1 MLFCQSV
8 RWLQRLLPAV
18 LLALLTTA
26 LLCSA
31 VARAQGEDPPVDGE
45 GQAVAINAAQVL
57 NYRDVAFAPG
67 ELLIGIRGEGLSTV
81 AALSTTVM
89 AAAAEGLD
97 LRGLDGATGNGG
109 VTGYLLHVPAGE
121 EWALIEALLQD
132 PAVAFAEPNWLV
144 YAAVDEALD
153 AVAKPETPF
162 SINDP
167 RYAESQWY
175 LQRINASRA
184 WSLAYADDG
193 FDGAF
198 TDIQVAIIDS
208 GIDVNHP
215 EFRGRLLAGYNY
227 LVPGSPPTDDYG
239 HGTHVAG
246 LLGAVAN
253 NAVGIAGVAPKVK
266 IDARKV
272 LNSQGVGTISNVA
285 KAIREAAESGAEI
298 INMSLEA
305 SAPNAT
311 MGTAVQFAASQ
322 GVLLIAASGNSGAS
336 NGVSWPAAYDEVMAV
351 AATNY
356 NDRRASYSNAG
367 AQIEIAAPGGERN
380 ISMLSTWPGSV
391 RCRDTTTTPTQ
402 STYCTSEGTSMAA
415 AVVSGAAALI
425 KSVRPSMSAEAIRSL
440 LRDTALP
447 TGEPASF
454 VGSGRLDI
462 QEALRRLMPAS
473 LQLADS
479 NLARTVGF
487 GAQPYVVS
495 VRLDNP
501 SYTPLPWE
509 ATLLE
514 GSRFVQVSGAVSGTI
529 SGTLTY
535 GEPVYL
541 SVTISPTN
549 LITGVHLAA
558 LQIESLY
565 SGVQRTYNV
574 DLTVSINPPQN
585 LRYSYFPLILM
596 GTETTVV
603 EATYRW
609 EAPTLPADRQVVT
622 QPFNAPVD
630 ISLPSFTFTLQS
642 EAYTA
647 LKLYPDGFVSFA
659 DGNSTIDALP
669 NRCLPD
675 LAAPAQAIYGWWA
688 DLNPTDAGT
697 RVSYFQPGSDRF
709 VIEFDN
715 VPSAA
720 GVSPAYRVSF
730 QIVLYDNGDVMLNYR
745 NAPDLTGVAPHATI
759 GVEARD
765 GLFHNQVACK
775 NSTMEVGYLPTT
787 RQSLFFRAE
796 KDIY

>member
-1 MLFCQSV
+1 MLFCQSM
-8 RWLQRLLPAV
+8 RRLPLFLAAV
-18 LLALLTTA
+18 LLAFLTTGLLLSVVA
-26 LLCSA
+26 L
-31 VARAQGEDPPVDGE
+31 AQDEGPPIDE
-45 GQAVAINAAQVL
+45 TAPQLEINAAQVL
-57 NYRDVAFAPG
+57 HYRDVAFAPG

-89 AAAAEGLD
+89 AAAADELD
-97 LRGLDGATGNGG
+97 LRGLDGAMGDGG
-109 VTGYLLHVPAGE
+109 VTGYLLHVPAGQ

-132 PAVAFAEPNWLV
+132 PAIAFAEPNWLV
-144 YAAVDEALD
+144 YAAEEAAHA

-162 SINDP
+162 NVNDP
-167 RYAESQWY
+167 RYLEEQWY

-184 WSLAYADDG
+184 WSLAYADEG

-215 EFRGRLLAGYNY
+215 EFRGRLLTGFNY
-227 LVPGSPPTDDYG
+227 LTPGSPPVDDYG

-246 LLGAVAN
+246 LIGAVAN

-266 IDARKV
+266 LDARKV

-285 KAIREAAESGAEI
+285 KAIREAADSGAEI

-311 MGTAVQFAASQ
+311 MGSAVQYAASK
-322 GVLLIAASGNSGAS
+322 GALLIAASGNAGAS

-367 AQIEIAAPGGERN
+367 AQVEIAAPGGERN
-380 ISMLSTWPGSV
+380 LSMLSTWPGNV
-391 RCRDTTTTPTQ
+391 RCRDNTTTPTQ
-402 STYCTSEGTSMAA
+402 SSYCTSEGTSMAA

-425 KSVRPSMSAEAIRSL
+425 KSVRPSLTAAAIRQL
-440 LRDTALP
+440 LQQTALP

-462 QEALRRLMPAS
+462 QEALRQLMPAS

-479 NLARTVGF
+479 NLMRTVAF
-487 GAQPYVVS
+487 GADPYAVS

-501 SYTPLPWE
+501 SHSPLQWE
-509 ATLLE
+509 AKLLA
-514 GSRFVQVSGAVSGTI
+514 GSRFVQIGGAI
-529 SGTLTY
+529 SGTLSGTVTY

-541 SVTISPTN
+541 ALTISPTN
-549 LITGVHLAA
+549 LLTGVHLAG
-558 LQIESLY
+558 LQIEALY
-565 SGVQRTYNV
+565 GGVERTYNV
-574 DLTVSINPPQN
+574 DLTVSVNPPED
-585 LRYSYFPLILM
+585 LLYTYFPLILM
-596 GTETTVV
+596 GTESPVV
-603 EATYRW
+603 EAAYRW
-609 EAPTLPADRQVVT
+609 EAPLQPADRRLIT
-622 QPFNAPVD
+622 ETFSGPIE
-630 ISLPSFTFTLQS
+630 ISLQPFTFTLQN
-642 EAYTA
+642 EPYTA
-647 LKLYPDGFVSFA
+647 LQLYPDGFASFTDDDSGA
-659 DGNSTIDALP
+659 AALP

-675 LAAPAQAIYGWWA
+675 LTEPSQAIYGWWA
-688 DLNPTDAGT
+688 DLDPTDAAA

-709 VIEFDN
+709 VVEFDN

-730 QIVLYDNGDVMLNYR
+730 QFVLYANGDIMLNYR
-745 NAPDLTGVAPHATI
+745 NVPELVGQAPRATV

-775 NSTMEVGYLPTT
+775 DNTFEIGYLPST
-787 RQSLFFRAE
+787 RQSLFFRAQ